1 MTVLYGVLSLA
12 EVFTLG
18 GVSKVKSVG
27 TIAVTVGS
35 RVAVGSGFSKR
46 LSSSLIYGSV
56 TKSAEKLARQMRN
69 RGWTKESVGELVDD
83 AFTTRKSTNK
93 ARGNNPAT
101 VYYDEKGNYVVV
113 DDVTNEVV
121 QISDRF
127 DPEWNPD
134 NTIIDPYM
142 P

>member
-1 MTVLYGVLSLA
+1 M
-12 EVFTLG
+12 
-18 GVSKVKSVG
+18 
-27 TIAVTVGS
+27 
-35 RVAVGSGFSKR
+35 
-46 LSSSLIYGSV
+46 
-56 TKSAEKLARQMRN
+56 
-69 RGWTKESVGELVDD
+69 
-83 AFTTRKSTNK
+83 
-93 ARGNNPAT
+93 
-101 VYYDEKGNYVVV
+101 V